1 MSKKSIL
8 DIDDQGLSKENAMRG
23 MLKKSR
29 FFSSYIPLCLYNIPS
44 AISTW
49 SENHEGSKIFFSFR
63 FKKENR
69 ALAVEKISWLSI
81 LLLHQIRLLAYD
93 FGKVKLIFLQVSWS
107 LKINKVEKKIF
118 CYCEFWISHLF
129 HNSAVVLHSTLTRK
143 YYK

>member
-1 MSKKSIL
+1 MDSYLTLFLIY
-8 DIDDQGLSKENAMRG
+8 QQQNQAMEC
-23 MLKKSR
+23 KVSR
-29 FFSSYIPLCLYNIPS
+29 IFSSLHILQHTMMCNFLVKWKSWRFSN
-44 AISTW
+44 
-49 SENHEGSKIFFSFR
+49 IFFYFFR

-129 HNSAVVLHSTLTRK
+129 HNSAIQHLDLTRT